1 MQVTKQ
7 LQRMYG
13 MSAWV
18 NDIKIV
24 VVQKM
29 TFCDWNWISWFL
41 ITIYVKII
49 CQDISIIDSDF

>member
-1 MQVTKQ
+1 MQVSKQ

-13 MSAWV
+13 MSVWMTH
-18 NDIKIV
+18 IKIV
-24 VVQKM
+24 GVQKM